1 MRLSTAAAAVLVS
14 TAVTRFLRQNQYVV
28 RRETGKE

>member
-14 TAVTRFLRQNQYVV
+14 TGATRFLHQNQYVV
-28 RRETGKE
+28 CRESGKE